1 MAAMMTAKVLARLIL
16 KLSPI
21 IIDAT
26 QIVRKWRKKGDMPV
40 AGLPSRV
47 DRLEKNMELQSNLND
62 QFIAEMQV
70 LKPALEGI
78 HKSIKL
84 IFYLALLACVLS
96 LVALVLL
103 FFK

>member
-1 MAAMMTAKVLARLIL
+1 MAALMTAKMLARLIL

-26 QIVRKWRKKGDMPV
+26 QSVRRWRKKGDVPME
-40 AGLPSRV
+40 GLPSRV
-47 DRLEKNMELQSNLND
+47 ERLEKNMELQSNLNE
-62 QFIAEMQV
+62 QFIAEMQI

-78 HKSIKL
+78 HKSLKL
-84 IFYLALLACVLS
+84 IFYIALLACVLS

>member
-1 MAAMMTAKVLARLIL
+1 MPALMTAKVLARLIL

-103 FFK
+103 FFR

>member
-1 MAAMMTAKVLARLIL
+1 MATLMTAKVLARLIL

-26 QIVRKWRKKGDMPV
+26 QIVRKWRKKGDVPIE
-40 AGLPSRV
+40 GLPSRV
-47 DRLEKNMELQSNLND
+47 ERLEKNMELQSNLNE
-62 QFIAEMQV
+62 QFIAEMQL

-78 HKSIKL
+78 HKSIRL

-96 LVALVLL
+96 LVALVQL
-103 FFK
+103 FSK

>member
-26 QIVRKWRKKGDMPV
+26 QIARKWMKKGD
-40 AGLPSRV
+40 LPMEDIHSRLK
-47 DRLEKNMELQSNLND
+47 RLERKMELQVNMNE
-62 QFIAEMQV
+62 QFINEMQV
-70 LKPALEGI
+70 LKPVIDGFYS
-78 HKSIKL
+78 SIRL
-84 IFYLALLACVLS
+84 IFYLALLACLLSFVVL
-96 LVALVLL
+96 VVL

>member
-1 MAAMMTAKVLARLIL
+1 MAALMTAKVLARLIL

-26 QIVRKWRKKGDMPV
+26 QIVRKWRKKGDMPME
-40 AGLPSRV
+40 GLPSRV
-47 DRLEKNMELQSNLND
+47 DRLEKNMELQSNLNE

-70 LKPALEGI
+70 LKPAFEGI
-78 HKSIKL
+78 HRSIKF
-84 IFYLALLACVLS
+84 IFYFALLACALS

>member
-1 MAAMMTAKVLARLIL
+1 MAALMTAKMLARLIL

-26 QIVRKWRKKGDMPV
+26 QSVRRWRKKGAVPME
-40 AGLPSRV
+40 GLPSRV
-47 DRLEKNMELQSNLND
+47 ERLEKNMELQSNLNE
-62 QFIAEMQV
+62 QFIAEMQI

-78 HKSIKL
+78 HKSLKL
-84 IFYLALLACVLS
+84 IFYIALLACVLS

-103 FFK
+103 FFN